1 MSDKRPLCKNC
12 GFRHALGD
20 RHRPLCGE
28 CGFHHAPGEN
38 HRVAGEAVERGGRN
52 TGRNTVVARYST
64 GRAATVT
71 AGMVGV
77 TDNVTGRG
85 VTRQMSRDIVTD
97 LERRVVALEE
107 RVAALEKRRQT
118 DADRQRKRRGSS
130 NGRAAAP

>member
-1 MSDKRPLCKNC
+1 MTDKRPLCKNC
-12 GFRHALGD
+12 GTRHGLAAA
-20 RHRPLCGE
+20 
-28 CGFHHAPGEN
+28 HAQ
-38 HRVAGEAVERGGRN
+38 
-52 TGRNTVVARYST
+52 
-64 GRAATVT
+64 TVT
-71 AGMVGV
+71 VGLGV

-85 VTRQMSRDIVTD
+85 VTRQMSRDNVTTPPMSRDNVTD